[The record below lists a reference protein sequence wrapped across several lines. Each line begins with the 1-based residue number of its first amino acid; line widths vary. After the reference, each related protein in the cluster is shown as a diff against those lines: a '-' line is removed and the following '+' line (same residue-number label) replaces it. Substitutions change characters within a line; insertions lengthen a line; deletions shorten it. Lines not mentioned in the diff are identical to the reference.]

1 MRAAA
6 LAELVARD
14 LRRSLR
20 SFSLAALGITVG
32 VATLAFFLAL
42 SEAMRT
48 VVLGR
53 IFPLDQV
60 EVIPPESSV
69 GSVFSMLGARPPGVE
84 ASQVAALRRT
94 PGVRAVLPRMR
105 FAFPTS
111 GRGGR
116 AVFGRDVGAG
126 EIPAD
131 GVEPSLVLQDL
142 PRGTDFSDP
151 DARSSRRPCAST
163 EQCGGGE
170 FCVFPTIPR
179 ANEPAQPGTCQL
191 PIPVVISPYLLEV
204 FDGVIAPSHHLPR
217 LGGVIARSAQGLT
230 LEWDLGRAGLG
241 AARQGTPRRVYAKL
255 VGVSRHAMELGLT
268 VPLDVARRL
277 NREYA
282 GEGSATVYSSVVV
295 YLRDPSEL
303 TRVSGAVRAQA
314 LEIRTSGAEQMGL
327 LVTAITVI
335 LALASGVTVLVAS
348 LNIAHAFLAL
358 IAERRGDVDEVLDTD
373 PSQGEPGRLSAL
385 GRRDRET
392 RALGGQ
398 GLEQLGDAVIPADEV
413 GGVREVPSAVLGI
426 EVVPVLG
433 GSLQESREQR
443 ASDPG
448 AGLLLG
454 HLLSQHSAE
463 GVLIGGDDERDGVG
477 KGPVEIEE
485 DRGPAGTGR
494 PHSDTGTPRVS
505 RRLRTSCS
513 ISSRTSRTTSR
524 GWPCGSRTT
533 QWWWALAGR
542 SGSPSP
548 ISTTT
553 SATWTGFSSMWP
565 RRKGL
570 CSVMPFSFMAR
581 STSGLTKPRLWAPA
595 ARTWMCPWAR

>member
-1 MRAAA
+1 VRAAA
-6 LAELVARD
+6 LVELVVRD
-14 LRRSLR
+14 LRRSLK

-32 VATLAFFLAL
+32 VATLAFFLSL

-69 GSVFSMLGARPPGVE
+69 GSVFSMFGARPPGVE
-84 ASQVAALRRT
+84 AAQVSALRRA

-131 GVEPSLVLQDL
+131 GVEPALVLRDL
-142 PRGTDFSDP
+142 APGTDFTDP
-151 DARSSRRPCAST
+151 DARSSRRPCANHDA
-163 EQCGGGE
+163 CGGGE

-179 ANEPAQPGTCQL
+179 ANEPPQTGTCQL

-204 FDGVIAPSHHLPR
+204 FDGVIAPAHRLPR

-282 GEGSATVYSSVVV
+282 GEGSAEVYSSVVV

-303 TRVSGAVRAQA
+303 TRVSGSVRAQA
-314 LEIRTSGAEQMGL
+314 LEIRTNGAEQMGL

-348 LNIAHAFLAL
+348 LNIAHAFLAR
-358 IAERRGDVDEVLDTD
+358 IAERRGE
-373 PSQGEPGRLSAL
+373 L
-385 GRRDRET
+385 GLM
-392 RALGGQ
+392 RALGATQRDVAALVLAQALAIGVIASAA
-398 GLEQLGDAVIPADEV
+398 GLALARGAALGADHLARTRLPAFPFKPDV
-413 GGVREVPSAVLGI
+413 WFVFTPGIVLG
-426 EVVPVLG
+426 V
-433 GSLQESREQR
+433 
-443 ASDPG
+443 A
-448 AGLLLG
+448 AF
-454 HLLSQHSAE
+454 
-463 GVLIGGDDERDGVG
+463 GVG
-477 KGPVEIEE
+477 ACV
-485 DRGPAGTGR
+485 
-494 PHSDTGTPRVS
+494 VS
-505 RRLRTSCS
+505 
-513 ISSRTSRTTSR
+513 
-524 GWPCGSRTT
+524 
-533 QWWWALAGR
+533 AL
-542 SGSPSP
+542 
-548 ISTTT
+548 
-553 SATWTGFSSMWP
+553 
-565 RRKGL
+565 L
-570 CSVMPFSFMAR
+570 
-581 STSGLTKPRLWAPA
+581 PA
-595 ARTWMCPWAR
+595 ARASRTEPASALSGGV

>member
-6 LAELVARD
+6 LVELVVRD
-14 LRRSLR
+14 LRRSLK

-32 VATLAFFLAL
+32 VATLAFFLSL

-69 GSVFSMLGARPPGVE
+69 GSVFSMFGARPPGVE
-84 ASQVAALRRT
+84 AAQVSALRRA

-131 GVEPSLVLQDL
+131 GVEPALVLRDL
-142 PRGTDFSDP
+142 APGTDFTDP
-151 DARSSRRPCAST
+151 DARSSRRPCANHDA
-163 EQCGGGE
+163 CGGGE

-179 ANEPAQPGTCQL
+179 ANEPPQTGTCQL

-204 FDGVIAPSHHLPR
+204 FDGVIAPAHRLPR

-282 GEGSATVYSSVVV
+282 GEGSAEVYSSVVV

-303 TRVSGAVRAQA
+303 TRVSGSVRAQA
-314 LEIRTSGAEQMGL
+314 LEIRTNGAEQMGL

-348 LNIAHAFLAL
+348 LNIAHAFLAR
-358 IAERRGDVDEVLDTD
+358 IAERRGE
-373 PSQGEPGRLSAL
+373 L
-385 GRRDRET
+385 GLM
-392 RALGGQ
+392 RALGATQRDVAALVLAQALAIGVIASAA
-398 GLEQLGDAVIPADEV
+398 GLALARGAALGADHLARTRLPAFPFKPDV
-413 GGVREVPSAVLGI
+413 WFVFTPGIVLG
-426 EVVPVLG
+426 V
-433 GSLQESREQR
+433 
-443 ASDPG
+443 A
-448 AGLLLG
+448 AF
-454 HLLSQHSAE
+454 
-463 GVLIGGDDERDGVG
+463 GVG
-477 KGPVEIEE
+477 ACV
-485 DRGPAGTGR
+485 
-494 PHSDTGTPRVS
+494 VS
-505 RRLRTSCS
+505 
-513 ISSRTSRTTSR
+513 
-524 GWPCGSRTT
+524 
-533 QWWWALAGR
+533 AL
-542 SGSPSP
+542 
-548 ISTTT
+548 
-553 SATWTGFSSMWP
+553 
-565 RRKGL
+565 L
-570 CSVMPFSFMAR
+570 
-581 STSGLTKPRLWAPA
+581 PA
-595 ARTWMCPWAR
+595 ARASRTEPASALSGGV

>member
-1 MRAAA
+1 MRTAA
-6 LAELVARD
+6 LVELVARD

-69 GSVFSMLGARPPGVE
+69 GTVFSMLGARPPGVE
-84 ASQVAALRRT
+84 AAQVDALRRA

-179 ANEPAQPGTCQL
+179 VNEAPGTCQL

-204 FDGVIAPSHHLPR
+204 FDGVIAPAHRLPR

-282 GEGSATVYSSVVV
+282 DEGSAAVYSSVVV
-295 YLRDPSEL
+295 YLGEPSDL

-335 LALASGVTVLVAS
+335 LALASGMTVLVAS

-358 IAERRGDVDEVLDTD
+358 IAERRGE
-373 PSQGEPGRLSAL
+373 L
-385 GRRDRET
+385 GLM
-392 RALGGQ
+392 RALGATRRDVAAVVLAQALAIGVIASAA
-398 GLEQLGDAVIPADEV
+398 GLALARGAALGADHLARTRLPAFPFKPDAWFVFTPGI
-413 GGVREVPSAVLGI
+413 VLG
-426 EVVPVLG
+426 V
-433 GSLQESREQR
+433 
-443 ASDPG
+443 A
-448 AGLLLG
+448 AF
-454 HLLSQHSAE
+454 
-463 GVLIGGDDERDGVG
+463 GVG
-477 KGPVEIEE
+477 ACV
-485 DRGPAGTGR
+485 
-494 PHSDTGTPRVS
+494 VS
-505 RRLRTSCS
+505 
-513 ISSRTSRTTSR
+513 
-524 GWPCGSRTT
+524 
-533 QWWWALAGR
+533 AL
-542 SGSPSP
+542 
-548 ISTTT
+548 
-553 SATWTGFSSMWP
+553 
-565 RRKGL
+565 
-570 CSVMPFSFMAR
+570 V
-581 STSGLTKPRLWAPA
+581 PA
-595 ARTWMCPWAR
+595 ARASRTEPASALSGGV

>member
-358 IAERRGDVDEVLDTD
+358 IAERRGE
-373 PSQGEPGRLSAL
+373 L
-385 GRRDRET
+385 GLM
-392 RALGGQ
+392 RALGATRRDVAAVVLAQALAIGVIASAA
-398 GLEQLGDAVIPADEV
+398 GLALARAAAWGADHLARTRLPAFPFKPDQWFV
-413 GGVREVPSAVLGI
+413 FTPGIVLG
-426 EVVPVLG
+426 V
-433 GSLQESREQR
+433 
-443 ASDPG
+443 ATF
-448 AGLLLG
+448 
-454 HLLSQHSAE
+454 
-463 GVLIGGDDERDGVG
+463 GVG
-477 KGPVEIEE
+477 ACV
-485 DRGPAGTGR
+485 
-494 PHSDTGTPRVS
+494 VS
-505 RRLRTSCS
+505 
-513 ISSRTSRTTSR
+513 
-524 GWPCGSRTT
+524 
-533 QWWWALAGR
+533 AL
-542 SGSPSP
+542 
-548 ISTTT
+548 
-553 SATWTGFSSMWP
+553 
-565 RRKGL
+565 
-570 CSVMPFSFMAR
+570 V
-581 STSGLTKPRLWAPA
+581 PA
-595 ARTWMCPWAR
+595 ARASRTEPASALSGGV

>member
-20 SFSLAALGITVG
+20 SFFLAALGITVG

-53 IFPLDQV
+53 VFPLDQV

-84 ASQVAALRRT
+84 PAQAEALRRV

-131 GVEPSLVLQDL
+131 GVEASLVRADL
-142 PRGTDFSDP
+142 PPGTDFSDP

-163 EQCGGGE
+163 EACGGGE

-179 ANEPAQPGTCQL
+179 AGEAAQGGTCQL

-204 FDGVIAPSHHLPR
+204 FDNVIAPSHRLPR
-217 LGGVIARSAQGLT
+217 LAGVIARSAQGLT

-282 GEGSATVYSSVVV
+282 GEGAAAVYSSVVV

-358 IAERRGDVDEVLDTD
+358 IAERRGE
-373 PSQGEPGRLSAL
+373 L
-385 GRRDRET
+385 GLM
-392 RALGGQ
+392 RALGATRRDVAAVVLAQAFAIGVIATAA
-398 GLEQLGDAVIPADEV
+398 GLALARAAAWGADYAAGKKLPAFPFKPEEWFV
-413 GGVREVPSAVLGI
+413 FTPGIVLG
-426 EVVPVLG
+426 V
-433 GSLQESREQR
+433 
-443 ASDPG
+443 A
-448 AGLLLG
+448 AF
-454 HLLSQHSAE
+454 
-463 GVLIGGDDERDGVG
+463 GVG
-477 KGPVEIEE
+477 ACV
-485 DRGPAGTGR
+485 
-494 PHSDTGTPRVS
+494 VS
-505 RRLRTSCS
+505 
-513 ISSRTSRTTSR
+513 
-524 GWPCGSRTT
+524 
-533 QWWWALAGR
+533 AL
-542 SGSPSP
+542 
-548 ISTTT
+548 
-553 SATWTGFSSMWP
+553 
-565 RRKGL
+565 
-570 CSVMPFSFMAR
+570 V
-581 STSGLTKPRLWAPA
+581 PA
-595 ARTWMCPWAR
+595 ARASRTEPASALSGGV

>member
-1 MRAAA
+1 VRAAA
-6 LAELVARD
+6 LVELVVRD
-14 LRRSLR
+14 LRRSLK

-32 VATLAFFLAL
+32 VATLAFFLSL

-69 GSVFSMLGARPPGVE
+69 GSVFSMFGARPPGVE
-84 ASQVAALRRT
+84 AAQVSALRRA

-131 GVEPSLVLQDL
+131 GVEPALVLRDL
-142 PRGTDFSDP
+142 PPGTDFTDP
-151 DARSSRRPCAST
+151 DARSSRRPCANHDA
-163 EQCGGGE
+163 CGGGE

-179 ANEPAQPGTCQL
+179 ANEPPQTGTCQL

-204 FDGVIAPSHHLPR
+204 FDGVIAPAHRLPR

-282 GEGSATVYSSVVV
+282 GEGSAEVYSSVVV

-303 TRVSGAVRAQA
+303 TRVSGSVRAQA
-314 LEIRTSGAEQMGL
+314 LEIRTNGAEQMGL

-348 LNIAHAFLAL
+348 LNIAHAFLAR
-358 IAERRGDVDEVLDTD
+358 IAERRGE
-373 PSQGEPGRLSAL
+373 L
-385 GRRDRET
+385 GLM
-392 RALGGQ
+392 RALGATQRDVAALVLAQALAIGVIASAA
-398 GLEQLGDAVIPADEV
+398 GLALARGAALGADHLARTRLPAFPFKPDV
-413 GGVREVPSAVLGI
+413 WFVFTPGIVLG
-426 EVVPVLG
+426 V
-433 GSLQESREQR
+433 
-443 ASDPG
+443 A
-448 AGLLLG
+448 AF
-454 HLLSQHSAE
+454 
-463 GVLIGGDDERDGVG
+463 GVG
-477 KGPVEIEE
+477 ACV
-485 DRGPAGTGR
+485 
-494 PHSDTGTPRVS
+494 VS
-505 RRLRTSCS
+505 
-513 ISSRTSRTTSR
+513 
-524 GWPCGSRTT
+524 
-533 QWWWALAGR
+533 AL
-542 SGSPSP
+542 
-548 ISTTT
+548 
-553 SATWTGFSSMWP
+553 
-565 RRKGL
+565 L
-570 CSVMPFSFMAR
+570 
-581 STSGLTKPRLWAPA
+581 PA
-595 ARTWMCPWAR
+595 ARASRTEPASALSGGV

>member
-6 LAELVARD
+6 LVELVVRD
-14 LRRSLR
+14 LRRSLK

-32 VATLAFFLAL
+32 VATLAFFLSL

-69 GSVFSMLGARPPGVE
+69 GSVFSMFGARPPGVE
-84 ASQVAALRRT
+84 AAQVSALRRA

-131 GVEPSLVLQDL
+131 GVEPALVLRDL
-142 PRGTDFSDP
+142 PPGTDFTDP
-151 DARSSRRPCAST
+151 DARSSRRPCANHDA
-163 EQCGGGE
+163 CGGGE

-179 ANEPAQPGTCQL
+179 ANEPPQTGTCQL

-204 FDGVIAPSHHLPR
+204 FDGVIAPAHRLPR

-282 GEGSATVYSSVVV
+282 GEGSAEVYSSVVV

-303 TRVSGAVRAQA
+303 TRVSGSVRAQA
-314 LEIRTSGAEQMGL
+314 LEIRTNGAEQMGL

-348 LNIAHAFLAL
+348 LNIAHAFLAR
-358 IAERRGDVDEVLDTD
+358 IAERRGE
-373 PSQGEPGRLSAL
+373 L
-385 GRRDRET
+385 GLM
-392 RALGGQ
+392 RALGATQRDVAALVLAQALAIGVIASAA
-398 GLEQLGDAVIPADEV
+398 GLALARGAALGADHLARTRLPAFPFKPDV
-413 GGVREVPSAVLGI
+413 WFVFTPGIVLG
-426 EVVPVLG
+426 V
-433 GSLQESREQR
+433 
-443 ASDPG
+443 A
-448 AGLLLG
+448 AF
-454 HLLSQHSAE
+454 
-463 GVLIGGDDERDGVG
+463 GVG
-477 KGPVEIEE
+477 ACV
-485 DRGPAGTGR
+485 
-494 PHSDTGTPRVS
+494 VS
-505 RRLRTSCS
+505 
-513 ISSRTSRTTSR
+513 
-524 GWPCGSRTT
+524 
-533 QWWWALAGR
+533 AL
-542 SGSPSP
+542 
-548 ISTTT
+548 
-553 SATWTGFSSMWP
+553 
-565 RRKGL
+565 L
-570 CSVMPFSFMAR
+570 
-581 STSGLTKPRLWAPA
+581 PA
-595 ARTWMCPWAR
+595 ARASRTEPASALSGGV